1 MGPSQKCK
9 SCRLKFGENSDERN
23 YDNYERFGFISRE
36 DFEKHSSRNSRC
48 PCKAQDVNT
57 MISDITVTNVPV
69 SEILQLEESNTSD
82 LPLWPPY
89 NPYKNIINEDDYVE
103 EQEDGDRLLN
113 KHRRR
118 NGNDLWFRQSEE
130 ASAALIE
137 GLLDRNKCFLSLVA
151 EPGSGKTMV
160 THRLIYD
167 IIKLPWEKSIS
178 LSNITLLTG
187 MSDKDWLEQLIE
199 NLTLATG
206 EFLLNDMNR
215 LDKNHCVVHR
225 SNFHKR
231 ITHIL
236 DNLEL
241 IHGHIFAIDESHFAD
256 SEDMTIGNELRRLG
270 LTEERMKE
278 YNIKIILI
286 SATPDVSLSLLM
298 RSGFHGMI
306 KLSPGENYKGFKYFY
321 DNEMIINYD
330 ETINIETIIRSR
342 YTKPKYHYIRA
353 RTNIEKGKFQ
363 QSIKD
368 IVEKNEW
375 RLIED
380 DSENNYY
387 LSFQYDKLE
396 KRATDNGKTV
406 VKTYEEPS
414 KHTIILIKDK
424 YSASKRLKSTKY
436 TGIIA
441 EKPSKKQNTTSTCN
455 GLIPRF
461 WGHSPEPNYIN
472 NEKPLFICHLQ
483 AVEEYMKFS
492 ENFIYNGK
500 DYNSIRIKSDRN
512 KIKEL
517 GQTCYGNIA
526 NQEAITVNRNIKFQ
540 RFDAPEQIAPF
551 LRDLDPEMF
560 GGMRDV
566 TMESFTRNERHGF
579 IYSNRFGSGH
589 QFHDVKLIEKE
600 YNEKFRRNGGGLN
613 ISTNQDGGGQRYMV
627 YPVYKNLESDDVT
640 FWLHYYCRNLEH

>member
-9 SCRLKFGENSDERN
+9 SCRIKFGENSDERN
-23 YDNYERFGFISRE
+23 YDNYEKYGFISRE
-36 DFEKHSSRNSRC
+36 DFERHSSRNSKC
-48 PCKAQDVNT
+48 PCKVQDINT
-57 MISDITVTNVPV
+57 MISDITVTNVSV
-69 SEILQLEESNTSD
+69 LETLQIEETNTSD

-89 NPYKNIINEDDYVE
+89 NPYKNIINEEDYVE

-118 NGNDLWFRQSEE
+118 NGKDLWFRQSEE

-167 IIKLPWEKSIS
+167 IIKLPWEQSIS
-178 LSNITLLTG
+178 LRNITLLTG
-187 MSDKDWLEQLIE
+187 MSDKDWLEQLVE

-215 LDKNHCVVHR
+215 LHNNHCVVHR

-231 ITHIL
+231 ITYIL

-241 IHGHIFAIDESHFAD
+241 LHGHIFAIDESHFAD
-256 SEDMTIGNELRRLG
+256 SEDMTIGNELIRLG

-286 SATPDVSLSLLM
+286 SATPDVTLSLLM
-298 RSGFHGMI
+298 RSEFHGMI

-321 DNEMIINYD
+321 DNDMIINFD
-330 ETINIETIIRSR
+330 ETINIEKIIRSR
-342 YTKPKYHYIRA
+342 YTKPKYHYVRA

-368 IVEKNEW
+368 VVEKNEW

-380 DSENNYY
+380 DSENNYH
-387 LSFQYDKLE
+387 LSFQYDRLE

-406 VKTYEEPS
+406 IKTYEEPL

-424 YSASKRLKSTKY
+424 YSASKRLKLTKY

-461 WGHSPEPNYIN
+461 WGHGNEPNYIN

-492 ENFIYNGK
+492 ENFIYNGH
-500 DYNSIRIKSDRN
+500 DYNSIRIKSDKN

-540 RFDAPEQIAPF
+540 RFDTPEQIAPF
-551 LRDLDPEMF
+551 LRDLDTELF
-560 GGMRDV
+560 GGMWDV
-566 TMESFTRNERHGF
+566 TMESFTRNETQGF

-589 QFHDVKLIEKE
+589 QFHNVKLIEKD
-600 YNEKFRRNGGGLN
+600 YNEKFRKNGGGLN
-613 ISTNQDGGGQRYMV
+613 ITTNEDGGGQRYMV